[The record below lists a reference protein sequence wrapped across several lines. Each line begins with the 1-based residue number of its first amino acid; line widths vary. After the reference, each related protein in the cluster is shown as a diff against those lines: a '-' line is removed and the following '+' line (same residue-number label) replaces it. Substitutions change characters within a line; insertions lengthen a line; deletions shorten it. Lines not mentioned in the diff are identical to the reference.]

1 MTYRHSWLKKP
12 APVAPVR
19 PTVDLIR
26 EFYMRRMEVSAA
38 AWGELTDHRRYSAPI
53 TAEQVGYP
61 TDEEVAESVAALH
74 AESAIARQDTYVYR
88 RPPMA
93 IFR

>member
-1 MTYRHSWLKKP
+1 MRALKPHRRAP
-12 APVAPVR
+12 APDNTRPVAE
-19 PTVDLIR
+19 LFR
-26 EFYMRRMEVSAA
+26 EFTEKRLAASAA
-38 AWGELTDHRRYSAPI
+38 AWRELTDHRRYSAPI
-53 TAEQVGYP
+53 TAEPVGYP
-61 TDEEVAESVAALH
+61 TDEEVAENVEALH